1 MQLDIKYN
9 INVLT
14 CKNLGLNLFHGFFFR
29 GLVRL
34 EVGGWEG
41 GGGIGGLLKG
51 NDVVH
56 ILTRLRNN
64 VHVLSELTQKKIN
77 VHLLYNRPGLQT
89 LRVPWPDDPVNDE
102 T

>member
-9 INVLT
+9 IDVLT
-14 CKNLGLNLFHGFFFR
+14 CKNLGLNLFHGLFSEGLSAWR
-29 GLVRL
+29 G
-34 EVGGWEG
+34 EVG

-89 LRVPWPDDPVNDE
+89 LTVPWPDDPVNDE